1 MMDKNF
7 YNDDS
12 YKEEMKHL
20 IRDINQYEEGSD
32 LLIETFKSMFL
43 SLSTNN

>member
-1 MMDKNF
+1 MDKNF

-12 YKEEMKHL
+12 YKEEIKHF
-20 IRDINQYEEGSD
+20 IQDINKYEESSD
-32 LLIETFKSMFL
+32 FLMETFKSMFL